1 MSQVLSNASVLSTAR
16 ATGVRSNRRAT
27 KVMAVAEKS
36 SSVRGAC
43 RLPFPLT
50 LPSREIR
57 CTHHYLV

>member
-43 RLPFPLT
+43 SPSFSPNPPFT
-50 LPSREIR
+50 
-57 CTHHYLV
+57 